1 MKIWKYGRHTVYTY
15 DGTWYH
21 EACNIIGLKHYLHSP
36 LEKSLMERINQQ
48 YFKDRIE
55 SGDDYYICIQNETMN
70 ITYFMYK
77 IEYNS
82 VSIYNYIYL

>member
-1 MKIWKYGRHTVYTY
+1 MEDIQFTY

-21 EACNIIGLKHYLHSP
+21 EACNVIGLKHHLHSP
-36 LEKSLMERINQQ
+36 LEKRLMERVNQQ

-55 SGDDYYICIQNETMN
+55 SSDDYYICIQNKTMN

-77 IEYNS
+77 I
-82 VSIYNYIYL
+82 